1 MSLFELKSQY
11 LKPKSKNP
19 KPETRN
25 PKPETRNP
33 VSAWIPV
40 MSSLSRQIAVAK
52 SDLFHLVDVT
62 KALAQSEFEDAKG

>member
-1 MSLFELKSQY
+1 LTPDEPIRTQKPKAKSQ
-11 LKPKSKNP
+11 K
-19 KPETRN
+19 
-25 PKPETRNP
+25 P

>member
-1 MSLFELKSQY
+1 MNRFELKSQ
-11 LKPKSKNP
+11 K
-19 KPETRN
+19 
-25 PKPETRNP
+25 P

>member
-11 LKPKSKNP
+11 LKPKSK
-19 KPETRN
+19 N